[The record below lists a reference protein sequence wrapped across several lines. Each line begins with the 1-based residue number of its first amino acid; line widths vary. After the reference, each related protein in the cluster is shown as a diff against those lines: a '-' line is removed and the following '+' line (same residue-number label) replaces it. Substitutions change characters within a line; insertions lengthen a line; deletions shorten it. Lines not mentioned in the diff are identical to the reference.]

1 MEYTVKKNGGV
12 MFAETSNGGRL
23 MIVPKYVN
31 SIRCTATKAYGY
43 SGDKDE
49 AMLEFSQMYGATEVT
64 TYLSVATL
72 KEAQD
77 IYQDILTVNK
87 LTDIE
92 DVGKILH

>member
-12 MFAETSNGGRL
+12 MFIDTSAGDKL
-23 MIVPKYVN
+23 MLVPKYVN
-31 SIRCTATKAYGY
+31 SIKCSAVDYQNDHKH
-43 SGDKDE
+43 E
-49 AMLEFSQMYGATEVT
+49 AVLAFVQMYGATEVT
-64 TYLSVATL
+64 TYLSVPTL

-77 IYQDILTVNK
+77 IYQEILTVNK